1 MDDAQLIKLHAMLA
15 DDEQVIRYLE
25 DSLASDDPRLFLKA
39 LVHVALVRG
48 IKTPPYE
55 TLGGWASVH
64 ALLRELDCEGLF
76 VRFVAD
82 ASLEQSKRTPRY
94 G

>member
-25 DSLASDDPRLFLKA
+25 DSLAADDPRLFIKA
-39 LVHVALVRG
+39 LVNVALVRG
-48 IKTPPYE
+48 IKTPPHE

-82 ASLEQSKRTPRY
+82 TSLEQSKRSAHY